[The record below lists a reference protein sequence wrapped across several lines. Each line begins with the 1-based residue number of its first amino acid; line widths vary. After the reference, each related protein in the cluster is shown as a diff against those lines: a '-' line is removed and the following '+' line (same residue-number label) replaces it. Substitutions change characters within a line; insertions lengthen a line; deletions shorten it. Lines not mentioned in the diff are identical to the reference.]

1 MFYINFFIFCHTFF
15 SNHAF
20 IRPYSKVIFRSP
32 TPKLSKKHYPFSNQY
47 FEGYMRRLNSQNKS
61 TQHDAILQEKYEIE
75 SKHVYT
81 IEDIPTYF
89 KNHPEIKTF
98 EDYKR
103 KLEHEYPELFN
114 ITFRKQY
121 SDDIPISGL
130 DYDIDEDGLSAQSDD
145 KKIEIPETF
154 YKAMK
159 EQKLPKHV
167 REAYFARF
175 HKSSE
180 PSKTESSENF
190 FIVKNVTHRFS
201 DVGGYQPVKEEL
213 MQCADVLMYFE
224 KYSKYNVRTPK
235 GLILEGPPGNG
246 KTLLAK
252 AFAGECGT
260 NFISVSGS
268 DFQEKYVGVG
278 STRIKELFKLAKEN
292 QPCII
297 FIDEI
302 DALGRMRSG
311 EGESSSAE
319 RDNTLNQLLVCMDG
333 FQTSDGTFVIGASN
347 RADLLD
353 PALVRPGRIDKRIF
367 IGLPDS
373 STREA
378 ILNIHLKGKPH
389 DNTVNIPDIVDLTT
403 GMSAAE
409 IENILNEAML
419 HAIRNEKTFFTYH
432 DMDVVMNRIIGGWQP
447 TEHQFTSEMIN
458 QIIIHEM
465 GHAMVGLLAK
475 QHSKMMKIVI
485 NLSSPKTPGYTVF
498 EGSTSALYTRESL
511 FEHLMILVAGRI
523 AEEVFYNVSVTTG
536 AINDF
541 EEALKLAEK
550 MVVYYGMG
558 TSPIYPSKSEKY
570 KEQIDN
576 EVAQIIQDAYRVSEF
591 IVRNCKYV
599 IEECSFILKNE
610 RILRREDLMKLILEK
625 YPNIMNLYV
634 GTKEDMT

>member
-1 MFYINFFIFCHTFF
+1 MHFFIFCQIFLF
-15 SNHAF
+15 NDAF
-20 IRPYSKVIFRSP
+20 IRPRLYKVSFRP
-32 TPKLSKKHYPFSNQY
+32 PILKLSKKHYPFSNQY
-47 FEGYMRRLNSQNKS
+47 FEGYIRRLNAQNKT
-61 TQHDAILQEKYEIE
+61 TQHDATFKKE

-81 IEDIPTYF
+81 VEDIPTYF

-98 EDYKR
+98 EDYKK
-103 KLEHEYPELFN
+103 KLEQEYPELFN

-121 SDDIPISGL
+121 SDDIPIYGF
-130 DYDIDEDGLSAQSDD
+130 DYDIDEDDLSAHSDN
-145 KKIEIPETF
+145 KERELPESF

-159 EQKLPKHV
+159 EQKLPNHV
-167 REAYFARF
+167 RETYFAKF
-175 HKSSE
+175 HKSSESSESSE

-201 DVGGYQPVKEEL
+201 DVGGYEPVKEEL

-252 AFAGECGT
+252 AFAGECMT

-268 DFQEKYVGVG
+268 EFQEKYVGIG
-278 STRIKELFKLAKEN
+278 SARIKELFKLAKEN

-367 IGLPDS
+367 ISLPDS

-389 DNTVNIPDIVDLTT
+389 DNTVNILDLVDLTT
-403 GMSAAE
+403 GMSAAQ
-409 IENILNEAML
+409 IENILNESML
-419 HAIRNEKTFFTYH
+419 HAIRNGHTFFTYN
-432 DMDVVMNRIIGGWQP
+432 DIDIVMNRIIGGWQP
-447 TEHQFTSEMIN
+447 TEHQFTSEMID
-458 QIIIHEM
+458 QIIVHEL

-576 EVAQIIQDAYRVSEF
+576 EVSQIIKDAYRVSEF
-591 IVRNCKYV
+591 IVRNCKHV
-599 IEECSFILKNE
+599 IEECSSILKQD
-610 RILRREDLMKLILEK
+610 RILRREDLLKLILVK
-625 YPNIMNLYV
+625 YPDIMHLYV
-634 GTKEDMT
+634 GTREDMK